1 MADRSWMRRERYR
14 VSYIEG
20 VDIFMKAAKKNVVA
34 KKTNEI
40 RCPCKHC
47 KKKKFWNDPSVIEQ
61 HLVTDGFV
69 EGYTNWS
76 YHGEIPASFQVPN
89 QEIVQDEVFND
100 WNFMVV
106 EEESVDGDGYDTA
119 NDVDDGHVIVD
130 DANGSDGT
138 VFDLEEMLRHAEPE
152 TIFTGGSLEKAA
164 SENRSSLAAGLR
176 QRKLYIFTGLYSLA
190 APSTASE
197 NLI

>member
-14 VSYIEG
+14 ASYIEG
-20 VDIFMKAAKKNVVA
+20 VDIFMKTAKKNVVA

-76 YHGEIPASFQVPN
+76 YHGEIPASCQVPN
-89 QEIVQDEVFND
+89 QEIVVQDEVFND
-100 WNFMVV
+100 WNFTVV
-106 EEESVDGDGYDTA
+106 EEESVDDDGYDTA
-119 NDVDDGHVIVD
+119 DDVDDGHVTVD
-130 DANGSDGT
+130 DADGSDGT
-138 VFDLEEMLRHAEPE
+138 AFDWEEMLRHAEPE
-152 TIFTGGSLEKAA
+152 VVARFACGLDNFDALQKAA
-164 SENRSSLAAGLR
+164 MELCTIR
-176 QRKLYIFTGLYSLA
+176 QRVVARISNCCVQCLNF
-190 APSTASE
+190 
-197 NLI
+197 